1 VSSSPPSNTT
11 NKTTTEL
18 PTWAQGS
25 AQQLLRRG
33 EQLSQKEMPV
43 YAGQRSAGLNG
54 YQTQGMNMVQNRA
67 LNGSADINAGSG
79 TLQQTMSGQY
89 LGRDTG
95 SNQFMGGQP
104 TGTNA
109 YMGDNPYLQ
118 GTIDKAAGD
127 ITRNYNAAVNG
138 TDATMA
144 RAGAFGGSAW
154 QQSQD
159 ANSRNLAQGLQDSA
173 TAMRMQNYNQSAG
186 LAENALA
193 RDQQAW
199 QTNSG
204 LADTGL
210 ARNQAA
216 FEGERAR
223 QMASVPL
230 ALQYGNQAYT
240 DAAQLQGIGEIQY
253 GADQQQLQDQ
263 MDYFNEKAQSP
274 YKQLDVLGNSI
285 RAAVGGGSTVSQ
297 SAPGANPWAQAAG
310 GAAALYG
317 MLG

>member
-1 VSSSPPSNTT
+1 MGSSTPSNTT
-11 NKTTTEL
+11 SKTTTEL
-18 PTWAQGS
+18 PAYAQSS

-43 YAGQRSAGLNG
+43 YDGQRSANLNG
-54 YQTQGMNMVQNRA
+54 YQTQGMSMVQNRA
-67 LNGSADINAGSG
+67 LNGSADINAGSS
-79 TLQQTMSGQY
+79 TLQNTLNGTY
-89 LGRDTG
+89 LGRD
-95 SNQFMGGQP
+95 

-118 GTIDKAAGD
+118 ASIDKAAGD
-127 ITRNYNAAVNG
+127 ITRNYHGAVNG

-154 QQSQD
+154 QQAQD

-173 TAMRMQNYNQSAG
+173 TSMRMQNYNQSAG
-186 LAENALA
+186 LAENQL
-193 RDQQAW
+193 
-199 QTNSG
+199 N
-204 LADTGL
+204 
-210 ARNQAA
+210 RNQQA

-223 QMASVPL
+223 QLAATPL

-253 GADQQQLQDQ
+253 GADQQQLTDQ

-297 SAPGANPWAQAAG
+297 SAPGTNGWAQAAG

-317 MLG
+317 LLG